1 MKSRLVLSLLL
12 PVGLLTA
19 GAHAQGT
26 AVATPATP
34 APAVAPAPAPA
45 PSRIVYTPRLPSPNE
60 LISVAAAQGLA
71 VDRIE
76 QSANQIVVTYK
87 DNAGQP
93 TVVSY
98 QLLATAANA
107 PTVATPATPAPAVAV
122 APAAPVVYVEPYP
135 YVYADPYY
143 YPWPYYSPVA
153 VSVGFGFYPGHV
165 HFRGPARGHGPR
177 RW

>member
-1 MKSRLVLSLLL
+1 MKSRLVLALLL
-12 PVGLLTA
+12 PIGLLTT
-19 GAHAQGT
+19 GGRAQGT
-26 AVATPATP
+26 ATVATPTTP
-34 APAVAPAPAPA
+34 APAVAAAPAPA

-76 QSANQIVVTYK
+76 QSANQILVTYK
-87 DNAGQP
+87 DSAGQP

-107 PTVATPATPAPAVAV
+107 PTVATTAPAVAP
-122 APAAPVVYVEPYP
+122 APQVVYVDPYP

-165 HFRGPARGHGPR
+165 HFRGHGRGPGHR
-177 RW
+177 Y